1 MALTGAGMV
10 SWPFLTDLI
19 SSREQSRLSAEF
31 QSPEFRARFG
41 SAEVAPGDVVMRV
54 VIPSIGVDSLVVE
67 GTDPKTLRAGAGRYQ
82 TSARPCSPGNVAIA
96 GHRNIYGKPFLRLD
110 ELKKGDEVR
119 LITPERTC
127 SYEVVDGPAGAARPN
142 KGAAG
147 WITDPDDGGVIRPLP
162 GSMLTLTTCH
172 PKNHATK
179 RLIIR
184 ARLT

>member
-1 MALTGAGMV
+1 MV

-19 SSREQSRLSAEF
+19 GSREQSRLSQEF
-31 QSPEFRARFG
+31 QSPEFRSRFG
-41 SAEVAPGDVVMRV
+41 AAEIAPGHVVMRV

-82 TSARPCSPGNVAIA
+82 TSARPCNPGNVAIA
-96 GHRNIYGKPFLRLD
+96 GHRNIYGKPFLRVD
-110 ELKKGDEVR
+110 ELRRGDEVR
-119 LITPERTC
+119 LVTPERTC
-127 SYEVVDGPAGAARPN
+127 TYEVVDGPKGTARPS
-142 KGAAG
+142 KSAAG
-147 WITDPDDGGVIRPLP
+147 WITTPDDGSVIAPLP

-184 ARLT
+184 AQLT